1 MDGYTK
7 RLFFFLFEFARG
19 GSRVGIVVIC
29 VLAMAQVD
37 VLLLYQNRWV

>member
-1 MDGYTK
+1 MGIPK
-7 RLFFFLFEFARG
+7 GPFLFEFARG
-19 GSRVGIVVIC
+19 GSRVGIVVVC